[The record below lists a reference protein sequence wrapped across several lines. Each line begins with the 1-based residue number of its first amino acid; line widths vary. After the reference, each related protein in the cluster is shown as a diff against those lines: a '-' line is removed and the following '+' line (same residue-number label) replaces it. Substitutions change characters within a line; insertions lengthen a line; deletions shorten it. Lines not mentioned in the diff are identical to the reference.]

1 MMCAWSCRYPDFTT
15 TDSGLQ
21 FKDMREGT
29 GETPRPGDTLVVD
42 WWVKCMV
49 RLLYG
54 SQRQHSLCSPT
65 VHHLCPVRVLLVG
78 SSGWDNLC
86 TPATLLFV
94 VHDNGMDVL
103 PDKLGWCVGGL
114 CACCVQGRVHYRL
127 LWAPI

>member
-29 GETPRPGDTLVVD
+29 GETPQPGDTLVVD
-42 WWVKCMV
+42 WWVKCMA

-65 VHHLCPVRVLLVG
+65 VHHLFHMRC
-78 SSGWDNLC
+78 S
-86 TPATLLFV
+86 
-94 VHDNGMDVL
+94 
-103 PDKLGWCVGGL
+103 
-114 CACCVQGRVHYRL
+114 CAASWV
-127 LWAPI
+127 